1 MISPTNN
8 KYILSFMEKN
18 FLAFFFIFFFSFSA
32 FAQQDKKLIL
42 LQTSDV
48 QYQRL

>member
-18 FLAFFFIFFFSFSA
+18 FLAFFFIFFFS
-32 FAQQDKKLIL
+32 Q
-42 LQTSDV
+42 SDASFLF
-48 QYQRL
+48 QHLPNRIKN

>member
-18 FLAFFFIFFFSFSA
+18 FLAFFFIFFFLF
-32 FAQQDKKLIL
+32 QHLPNRIKN
-42 LQTSDV
+42 
-48 QYQRL
+48 

>member
-18 FLAFFFIFFFSFSA
+18 FLAFFFIFFFSF
-32 FAQQDKKLIL
+32 FLFQHLPNRIKN
-42 LQTSDV
+42 
-48 QYQRL
+48 

>member
-42 LQTSDV
+42 LPDQ
-48 QYQRL
+48 

>member
-18 FLAFFFIFFFSFSA
+18 FLAFFFIFFFFFFS
-32 FAQQDKKLIL
+32 ICP
-42 LQTSDV
+42 TG
-48 QYQRL
+48 

>member
-18 FLAFFFIFFFSFSA
+18 FLAFFFIFFFSPFI
-32 FAQQDKKLIL
+32 F
-42 LQTSDV
+42 
-48 QYQRL
+48 QRIFLFFY

>member
-18 FLAFFFIFFFSFSA
+18 FLAFFFIFFFEEIDDFL
-32 FAQQDKKLIL
+32 FE
-42 LQTSDV
+42 
-48 QYQRL
+48 RLFFP